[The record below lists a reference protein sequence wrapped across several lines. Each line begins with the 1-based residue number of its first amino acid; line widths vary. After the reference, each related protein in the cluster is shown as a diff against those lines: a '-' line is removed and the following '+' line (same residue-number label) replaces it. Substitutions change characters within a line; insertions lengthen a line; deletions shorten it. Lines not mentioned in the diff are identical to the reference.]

1 MRIAVF
7 DYLIVPTN
15 PIGGC
20 HLRMLKH
27 LCHEHEFVVFA
38 VQFENPCPERIRWV
52 RIPVPHR
59 PLALLFVLFHVLA
72 PLIYLW
78 YRSRSKGFDLVQM
91 VESNL
96 SFGDITYTQFC
107 HRVYLKK
114 YWKLAGAKGIRG
126 IFRWLDHTMHAL
138 AEPFVFKRVKRIVV
152 PSRGLARELTE
163 QYPFVADKV
172 MIISNPVD
180 VHGLDRPADFD
191 REGMRAKFGFQPA
204 DTVLNFI
211 ALGHFERKGLP
222 ILLEAMRQLAR
233 PDLKLLVVGGDGDL
247 VNVYRGKVEKLGL
260 GGSVGFAGMQR
271 DVAPYLWASDAF
283 VFPSFYETFSLVTFQ
298 AAAAALPLIV
308 PPLHGVE
315 ELVEHE
321 RNGYVIQPDVT
332 QVREAIDRLLKL
344 GAAERAALGRQARED
359 TQGFDVS
366 VFAARWRA
374 CYADPPRA
382 LGNTTAGE
390 PVRGA
395 TVPSESV

>member
-38 VQFENPCPERIRWV
+38 VQFENPCPERIKWV
-52 RIPVPHR
+52 RIPIPHR
-59 PLALLFVLFHVLA
+59 PLAMLFVLFHILA
-72 PLIYLW
+72 PLAYLW
-78 YRSRSKGFDLVQM
+78 YRLRNKGFDLVQM

-107 HRVYLKK
+107 HRVYLRK
-114 YWKLAGAKGIRG
+114 YWKAAGAKGLRG
-126 IFRWLDHTMHAL
+126 VFRWLDHTMHAL

-152 PSRGLARELTE
+152 PSRGLARELTS

-180 VHGLDRPADFD
+180 VRGLDRPADFD
-191 REGMRAKFGFQPA
+191 RAAFRGRFGFGPQ

-222 ILLEAMRQLAR
+222 ILLEAMRQI
-233 PDLKLLVVGGDGDL
+233 PQDDLKLIVVGGDSDL
-247 VNVYRGKVEKLGL
+247 VEVYRRKVEKMGL
-260 GGSVGFAGMQR
+260 EKRVAFAGMQR

-298 AAAAALPLIV
+298 AAAASLPLIV

-321 RNGYVIQPDVT
+321 RNGYVIQPDVA
-332 QVREAIDRLLKL
+332 QVRDAIRRLLQL
-344 GAAERAALGRQARED
+344 DASQRAELGRSARES
-359 TQGFDVS
+359 TSAFDVS
-366 VFAARWRA
+366 VFADRWRA
-374 CYADPPRA
+374 CYANPPRA
-382 LGNTTAGE
+382 ITRSE
-390 PVRGA
+390 PIAPPQANVS
-395 TVPSESV
+395 SESV